1 MYANSTAALMIAL
14 GLHYIPVFLRAGL
27 GRLGDVGNESDEPS
41 WLPAV
46 ERNNERRLGLFA
58 LSQKPEWRRKRRR
71 MGELDMDGR
80 RRMEGEGRERQG
92 EWR

>member
-1 MYANSTAALMIAL
+1 M
-14 GLHYIPVFLRAGL
+14 RGL
-27 GRLGDVGNESDEPS
+27 GRLGEVGNESDEPG

-58 LSQKPEWRRKRRR
+58 LSQKPEWRMR

-80 RRMEGEGRERQG
+80 RRMEEGWRGKGEER
-92 EWR
+92 